1 MSKPSPSPAPLVI
14 KIGGGDELDLPE
26 LCGQVARL
34 RGDHPVV
41 IVHGGGR
48 ALSLELERSGARTR
62 FVDGLRFTDDRVL
75 ETAIKVFCGT
85 VGKEIVCALARSGVT
100 AAGIAGIDGGLIRVT
115 PEASG
120 RLGRV
125 GQVDSVDTGLLDA
138 LLATGITPVVAPL
151 GIDAR
156 QLVYNVNADSI
167 AGAVARALGAWALV
181 FVSNVPGVLDRQGRT
196 VDLVTPRIAGE
207 LQRSGA
213 VDGGMIPKLESALG
227 LLDHVGSVHIVDGA
241 RAGSIESALA
251 GGRGGTRFAASGS

>member
-1 MSKPSPSPAPLVI
+1 MPTSSPAPLVI

-34 RGDHPVV
+34 RSDHPVV

-48 ALSLELERSGARTR
+48 ALSAELERSGARTR

-75 ETAIKVFCGT
+75 ESAIKVFCGT

-100 AAGIAGIDGGLIRVT
+100 AAGISGIDGGLIRVI

-125 GQVDSVDTGLLDA
+125 GQVDSVDTGLLRA
-138 LLATGITPVVAPL
+138 LLSAGITPVVAPL
-151 GIDAR
+151 GVDAQ
-156 QLVYNVNADSI
+156 QLVYNVNADAI
-167 AGAVARALGAWALV
+167 AGAVARALGAQALV
-181 FVSNVPGVLDRQGRT
+181 FVSNVPGVLDLNGRT

-213 VDGGMIPKLESALG
+213 VDGGMIPKLESALD
-227 LLDHVGSVHIVDGA
+227 LLDDVGSVHIVDGG
-241 RAGSIESALA
+241 RAGSIEDALA
-251 GGRGGTRFAASGS
+251 GGQGGTRFAASNS